1 MGTGNKQINM
11 RSPSGKMGKE
21 CYLDLGCG
29 GVTQEP
35 GGRETVGHAGIWEMS
50 VSHKGSSKAWGPEVG
65 LLMGCL
71 RKSVR
76 S

>member
-21 CYLDLGCG
+21 YYLDLGCG